1 METFQ
6 EVIGIDESG
15 KGDYFGPLVTAGVFV
30 SRDTALVLEEQGV
43 RDSKKVSDG
52 KAKELARV
60 IRGTCPFEIVAVGPE
75 RYNALYAKMK
85 NLNRLLAWC
94 HARVLENLLER
105 VPCTRALCDQF
116 GDERLILN
124 ALMDKGRRVRLEQR
138 VRAEENVAVAAASL
152 LARAEFLRRLE
163 ALSGQYGLRFPKG
176 AGAPV
181 DQAGMAFIER
191 FGAGDLTRV
200 AKVHF
205 RTTKK
210 ILPKGD

>member
-1 METFQ
+1 
-6 EVIGIDESG
+6 
-15 KGDYFGPLVTAGVFV
+15 
-30 SRDTALVLEEQGV
+30 
-43 RDSKKVSDG
+43 
-52 KAKELARV
+52 
-60 IRGTCPFEIVAVGPE
+60 
-75 RYNALYAKMK
+75 MK

-124 ALMDKGRRVRLEQR
+124 ALMDKGRRIRLEQR
-138 VRAEENVAVAAASL
+138 VRAEENVAVA
-152 LARAEFLRRLE
+152 AEFLRRLE